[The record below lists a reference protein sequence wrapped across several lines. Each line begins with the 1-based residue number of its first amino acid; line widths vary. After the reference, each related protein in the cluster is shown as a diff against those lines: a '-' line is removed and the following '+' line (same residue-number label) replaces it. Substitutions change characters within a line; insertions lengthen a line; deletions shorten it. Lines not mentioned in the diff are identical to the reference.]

1 MAGDLLLEESNDVNI
16 SVKTKIRFN
25 GQEYSSPDQLPP
37 EVQAA
42 YRKACMERPVSLHQC
57 LGKIVVNGTPITGD
71 PEAGRRLYEDIMSVV
86 ENNGH
91 VTLPVSSEPLL
102 NSRRVKMA
110 VAVLAA
116 ATAVAV
122 AVLSRSAS

>member
-1 MAGDLLLEESNDVNI
+1 MNI
-16 SVKTKIRFN
+16 SVKTKVRFN

-37 EVQAA
+37 EAQAA
-42 YRKACMERPVSLHQC
+42 YRKACMAGPVSLHQC
-57 LGKIVVNGTPITGD
+57 LDKIVLNGKHIEGNPA
-71 PEAGRRLYEDIMSVV
+71 AGRRLYEDIMSVV

-102 NSRRVKMA
+102 TSRRVK
-110 VAVLAA
+110 VTLAVLAA

-122 AVLSRSAS
+122 VLFLRSAS